1 MKQKALVVY
10 EFLSL
15 RRVWVESSINYYVN
29 ETQIKFLEELFDIFS
44 CYNGNYRI
52 KSITFFKSYE

>member
-1 MKQKALVVY
+1 MKQRALVIY

-15 RRVWVESSINYYVN
+15 RRAWVESSINYCVDG
-29 ETQIKFLEELFDIFS
+29 TQVRFLDELAKIFS

>member
-1 MKQKALVVY
+1 MKQRALVIY

-15 RRVWVESSINYYVN
+15 RRVWVESSIDCYVDG
-29 ETQIKFLEELFDIFS
+29 TQLEFLDGLAKIFG
-44 CYNGNYRI
+44 CYHGNYRI

>member
-1 MKQKALVVY
+1 MKQRALVIY
-10 EFLSL
+10 EFFSL
-15 RRVWVESSINYYVN
+15 RRVWVESSINYCVDG
-29 ETQIKFLEELFDIFS
+29 TQVRFLDELAEIFG

>member
-1 MKQKALVVY
+1 MKQKALVIY

-15 RRVWVESSINYYVN
+15 RGVWVESSTDYHISGDHV
-29 ETQIKFLEELFDIFS
+29 EFFGELFELFS
-44 CYNGNYRI
+44 CYNGNCRI

>member
-1 MKQKALVVY
+1 MKQRALVVY
-10 EFLSL
+10 DFLSL

-29 ETQIKFLEELFDIFS
+29 GTQVEFLDELAEIFS

>member
-1 MKQKALVVY
+1 MKQRALVIY
-10 EFLSL
+10 EFYSL
-15 RRVWVESSINYYVN
+15 RRVWVESSINYYVDG
-29 ETQIKFLEELFDIFS
+29 TPVKFLKDLAEIFG

>member
-1 MKQKALVVY
+1 MKQRALVIY

-29 ETQIKFLEELFDIFS
+29 GTQIKFLDDLSKIFG
-44 CYNGNYRI
+44 CYKDNYRI

>member
-1 MKQKALVVY
+1 MKRRALVIY
-10 EFLSL
+10 EFFSL
-15 RRVWVESSINYYVN
+15 RKIWVESSINYCVDG
-29 ETQIKFLEELFDIFS
+29 TQIKFLKDLAEIFS